1 MLNTAAGTS
10 IQEASQTRSGLTLR
24 GIRDF
29 LDGRAGRALLSV
41 YHQPDYRQQPN
52 TEWMVSRACEV
63 IRADMESGEAN
74 VVPTFFP
81 DFGTV
86 STAAMY
92 GGKLIPASAGGGVH
106 IEPVVQNVADLL
118 ELRPCPF
125 EESDFQRAIDL
136 YRQVCARLGTDEVYL
151 RTPDFQG
158 PLNTLALM
166 IDQTEL
172 MIGMMEQPE
181 LIKTVLG
188 RITDT
193 LIEYA
198 ERYRNAVGPIKVV
211 GSIWPYFMLP
221 EGMGLSLT
229 QDYMP
234 LIGAEQYAEFE
245 VPLLKRI
252 ADRFGGV
259 YIHCCGEYGRHLPV
273 LAASGMKIWGIEAHY
288 PETKVDDVYA
298 AFGDRVVMVPYISPR
313 GAAKFPTLAAFVR
326 SLAGK
331 PCAKGRF
338 WFCWCPEWGG
348 TDELRA
354 AVHEVFGEA

>member
-1 MLNTAAGTS
+1 MPTTIPTDI
-10 IQEASQTRSGLTLR
+10 IQDASNNRSGQTLQE
-24 GIRDF
+24 IRNF
-29 LDGRAGRALLSV
+29 LDGRSGRAILSL
-41 YHQPDYRQQPN
+41 YHQPDYRQQPDL
-52 TEWMVSRACEV
+52 EVMVTRACEV
-63 IRADMESGEAN
+63 IRADMGSGEAN
-74 VVPTFFP
+74 VVPSFFP

-86 STAAMY
+86 STAGMY
-92 GGKLIPASAGGGVH
+92 GGKLIPASAGGGIH
-106 IEPVVQNVADLL
+106 IEPVVQTLDELL
-118 ELRPCPF
+118 NLRPCSF
-125 EESDFQRAIDL
+125 EESDFQRSIDL
-136 YRQVCARLGTDEVYL
+136 YRQVCSRLGTDDVYL

-172 MIGMMEQPE
+172 MVGMMEQPE

-198 ERYRNAVGPIKVV
+198 QRYRNAVGPTKMV

-221 EGMGLSLT
+221 DGMGLSLT

-234 LIGAEQYAEFE
+234 LVGAELYEEFE

-252 ADRFGGV
+252 ADRLGGV
-259 YIHCCGEYGRHLPV
+259 FIHCCGEYGRHLPA

-288 PETKVDDVYA
+288 PETKVEDVYA
-298 AFGDRVVMVPYISPR
+298 AFGDRVVMVPYVSPR
-313 GAAKFPTLAAFVR
+313 GTAEFPTLAAFVR

-331 PCAKGRF
+331 PCAKGRY

-348 TDELRA
+348 AEELRA
-354 AVHEVFGEA
+354 AVHEVFGKA

>member
-1 MLNTAAGTS
+1 MQSSSRTPS
-10 IQEASQTRSGLTLR
+10 SQTLGHVQ
-24 GIRDF
+24 DF
-29 LDGRAGRALLSV
+29 LHGRAGQALLSM
-41 YHQPDYRQQPN
+41 YHQPDYRQQPDL
-52 TEWMVSRACEV
+52 EVMVTRACEV
-63 IRADMESGEAN
+63 IRADMESGEPN

-86 STAAMY
+86 TTAGMY
-92 GGKLIPASAGGGVH
+92 GGKLIPASAGGGIH
-106 IEPVVQNVADLL
+106 IEPVVQSLDELL
-118 ELRPCPF
+118 QLRPCPF

-136 YRQVCARLGTDEVYL
+136 YRQICTRLGTDDVYL

-158 PLNTLALM
+158 PLNTLSLL

-193 LIEYA
+193 LIEYTH
-198 ERYRNAVGPIKVV
+198 RYRQAVGPAKMV

-221 EGMGLSLT
+221 DGMGLSLT

-252 ADRFGGV
+252 ADDFGGV
-259 YIHCCGEYGRHLPV
+259 YIHCCGEYGRHLPA

-288 PETKVDDVYA
+288 PETKVEDVYA
-298 AFGDRVVMVPYISPR
+298 TFGDSVVIVPYVSPR
-313 GAAKFPTLAAFVR
+313 GTARFPTLASFVR

-331 PCAKGRF
+331 PCAKGRY

-348 TDELRA
+348 AEELRA
-354 AVHEVFGEA
+354 AVKEVFGEV